1 MANVIITGTSRGIGF
16 ELAQLFANAG
26 HQVLALSRNDG
37 PISALG
43 HELIFSFPFDLSKP
57 KDLEK
62 MINFVDD
69 NWKTVDI
76 LINNAGKLLN
86 KPFLETSAQEFE
98 EVYQVNVFGV
108 AEITKTLIPK
118 MPESGHVLTVSSMGG
133 VQGSMK
139 FPGLSAYS
147 SSKAAVITLTEL
159 WAEEFKESG
168 PSFNVLAL
176 GAVQT
181 EMLEEAFPGYEA
193 PNSARE
199 MAEYIM
205 DFALTGQRFYNGKL
219 LQVSSSTPWELKKLK
234 AGLLYLSLYF
244 YEKNILDCSKQP
256 I

>member
-16 ELAQLFANAG
+16 ELVQLFADKG
-26 HQVLALSRNDG
+26 HKVLALSRNDS
-37 PISALG
+37 PISGLNQK
-43 HELIFSFPFDLSKP
+43 HISYFPFDISRRE
-57 KDLEK
+57 DLKRMED
-62 MINFVDD
+62 FVDD
-69 NWKTVDI
+69 NWKSVDI

-86 KPFLETSAQEFE
+86 KPFLETSADEFE
-98 EVYQVNVFGV
+98 DVFKVNVFGV
-108 AEITKTLIPK
+108 AEITKTILPK
-118 MPESGHVLTVSSMGG
+118 MSKGGHVLTISSMGG

-159 WAEEFKESG
+159 WAEEFKETG

-193 PNSARE
+193 PTSASE

-205 DFALTGQRFYNGKL
+205 GFALTGPRFYNGKL
-219 LQVSSSTPWELKKLK
+219 LQVSSSTP
-234 AGLLYLSLYF
+234 
-244 YEKNILDCSKQP
+244 
-256 I
+256 